1 MSLRP
6 GNRIRFVADPFDS
19 QETIEFQRGW
29 LAGVAAGDGCFWNFR
44 KNGHQYRRFRLAV
57 KDIELIEAFVERARR
72 LGYDLHK
79 APHTHTG
86 FNRIHRE
93 QMPATWLT
101 TDAVCQRFEEM
112 LNQPGSQDYSLG
124 WLSGFFD
131 AEGSFSGYVNF
142 AQSDGSKHLETL
154 FRHLDDAGFQWV
166 RMTKGVR
173 LGASIRESIR
183 FFSQC
188 PPILKRKLKS
198 MYGAAPRTSAEVQAV
213 LPAEE
218 AETYN
223 LTTETHNYVAQG
235 FLVKNCDSEF
245 TFTGGTRMTVDEVL
259 AEVERYDCRL
269 VELTG
274 GEPLLQPD
282 IYELAK
288 RLADAGHT
296 VLIETGGH
304 RDISRLDPR
313 VIRIMDLKCPA
324 SNESE
329 KNLWSNLDHL
339 RPSDEVKFVIADR
352 NDYDWMLRV
361 VREND
366 LEDRVKLLVS
376 TAFGMIEPERVV
388 EWMLEDGLR
397 ARFQLQLHKY
407 IWPPNARRV

>member
-1 MSLRP
+1 MRITEIYRSIQGESSYAGLPCVFVRTTGCDLRC
-6 GNRIRFVADPFDS
+6 S
-19 QETIEFQRGW
+19 W
-29 LAGVAAGDGCFWNFR
+29 
-44 KNGHQYRRFRLAV
+44 
-57 KDIELIEAFVERARR
+57 
-72 LGYDLHK
+72 
-79 APHTHTG
+79 
-86 FNRIHRE
+86 
-93 QMPATWLT
+93 
-101 TDAVCQRFEEM
+101 
-112 LNQPGSQDYSLG
+112 
-124 WLSGFFD
+124 
-131 AEGSFSGYVNF
+131 
-142 AQSDGSKHLETL
+142 
-154 FRHLDDAGFQWV
+154 
-166 RMTKGVR
+166 
-173 LGASIRESIR
+173 
-183 FFSQC
+183 
-188 PPILKRKLKS
+188 
-198 MYGAAPRTSAEVQAV
+198 
-213 LPAEE
+213 
-218 AETYN
+218 
-223 LTTETHNYVAQG
+223 
-235 FLVKNCDSEF
+235 CDSEF